1 MNDTTL
7 NRAQR
12 RAAASVKRRAERKRI
27 DDLRERVEDDL
38 TSYTLHPTKGWRRI
52 AGRRITAIEAVQQW
66 RAMWGLWATRNLA
79 A

>member
-38 TSYTLHPTKGWRRI
+38 TSYTLHPTKGFRRVS
-52 AGRRITAIEAVQQW
+52 GRRAEAQAKIPFFMV
-66 RAMWGLWATRNLA
+66 RWAQIA
-79 A
+79 AAVR